1 MKQQRIILW
10 GILALALILLLT
22 DSFFTVSMTEQVIIT
37 QFGRPVGGAIKD
49 AGLHFKVP
57 FIQKTHFFEKRL
69 LEWEGRSNQI
79 PTKDKKYIQLY
90 IYARWRIEDPLM
102 FFKTVK
108 FESQAQSRLD
118 DIVDSQARDM
128 IASHNL
134 LDAVRNSNRQLQYEE
149 TELQQSSDASQ
160 DSVTVGR
167 EKIVA
172 EILKRSQ
179 EKMRPF
185 GIALVDVKIKRINYV
200 EAVRRSVYERMIT
213 ERTRIAERFR
223 SEGQGLKAN
232 IEGKTE
238 KELQEIESEAYR
250 QAQLIKG
257 KADAEATAIYARA
270 FNRDPDFY
278 SFLQTLET
286 YKNTVK
292 KDDWLIMSTDSDYW
306 KYLKSISGK

>member
-1 MKQQRIILW
+1 MRQQQKILW
-10 GILALALILLLT
+10 GILVIAIFWLLT
-22 DSFFTVSMTEQVIIT
+22 DSFFTVSMTEQVIVT
-37 QFGRPVGGAIKD
+37 QFGRPVGEAIKD
-49 AGLHFKVP
+49 AGLHFKLP
-57 FIQKTHFFEKRL
+57 FIQKTYFFEKRL

-90 IYARWRIEDPLM
+90 IYARWRIEDPLTY
-102 FFKTVK
+102 FKTVK
-108 FESQAQSRLD
+108 YESQAQSRLD
-118 DIVDSQARDM
+118 DIVDSQARDL

-134 LDAVRNSNRQLQYEE
+134 LDAVRNSNRTLQYEE
-149 TELQQSSDASQ
+149 AELQQSIDASL

-167 EKIVA
+167 EQIMA
-172 EILKRSQ
+172 EILTRSR
-179 EKMRPF
+179 EKMRSF
-185 GIALVDVKIKRINYV
+185 GIEVVDVKIKRINYV
-200 EAVRRSVYERMIT
+200 EAVRRSVYERMIA

-270 FNRDPDFY
+270 YNRDPDFY
-278 SFLQTLET
+278 SFLQTLDT
-286 YKNTVK
+286 YKKTVK

-306 KYLKSISGK
+306 KYLKSMSGK